1 MHVQGKGGSKITN
14 LENIP
19 YGWFLGDIKYI
30 KDVLLWEK
38 EIIQGERAKN
48 LQITPDWPTLHFTN
62 SR

>member
-30 KDVLLWEK
+30 KDALLWEK
-38 EIIQGERAKN
+38 EINQWERAHKSGFFYKN
-48 LQITPDWPTLHFTN
+48 SFL
-62 SR
+62 